1 MMSGNSNSGSKDT
14 QIQRLENKVEKLDK
28 KFDNLRANIKK
39 DMQKMLEEF
48 LGKSKNSEEI
58 NQSEDIQD
66 ESQ

>member
-1 MMSGNSNSGSKDT
+1 MSGNSNSGSKDT